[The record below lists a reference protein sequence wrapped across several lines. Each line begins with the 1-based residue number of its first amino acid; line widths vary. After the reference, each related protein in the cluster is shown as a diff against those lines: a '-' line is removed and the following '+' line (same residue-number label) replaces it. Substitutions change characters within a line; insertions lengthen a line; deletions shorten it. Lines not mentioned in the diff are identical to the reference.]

1 MRMLAW
7 PLGSESRR
15 SQAGSDLNSVQSVS
29 VLALASVD
37 WNVTRSV
44 LSRAG
49 AEVRGFPSSRM
60 SASTSAEDVVRRYG
74 PSPMHSSRRQSA
86 VTSGECL
93 EMRKDV
99 KDRPKLSWSR
109 LLTWP

>member
-7 PLGSESRR
+7 PLGSEPRR
-15 SQAGSDLNSVQSVS
+15 SQAGSDLNSVRSVS
-29 VLALASVD
+29 VLAIASVD
-37 WNVTRSV
+37 WNVKRTYLRTY
-44 LSRAG
+44 L
-49 AEVRGFPSSRM
+49 
-60 SASTSAEDVVRRYG
+60 VRRYG